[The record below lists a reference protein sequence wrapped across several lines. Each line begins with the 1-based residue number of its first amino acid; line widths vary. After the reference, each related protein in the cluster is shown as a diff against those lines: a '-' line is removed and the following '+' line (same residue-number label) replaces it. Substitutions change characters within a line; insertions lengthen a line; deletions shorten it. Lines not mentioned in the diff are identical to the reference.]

1 MIKNDRRTNLL
12 DETVVLH
19 EIMISNCEI
28 WIINGIIIGREIILS
43 TFHPSVMSRDEIR
56 DRERN
61 KRDQRNEYFFFFSNM
76 KGNKYV
82 QLYQI

>member
-56 DRERN
+56 DEERN
-61 KRDQRNEYFFFFSNM
+61 KRDQTNISPIFFFFQYER
-76 KGNKYV
+76 K
-82 QLYQI
+82 

>member
-1 MIKNDRRTNLL
+1 MLIKNDRRTNLL

-56 DRERN
+56 DEERN
-61 KRDQRNEYFFFFSNM
+61 KRDQTNISPIFFFSNM
-76 KGNKYV
+76 KENKYV
-82 QLYQI
+82 